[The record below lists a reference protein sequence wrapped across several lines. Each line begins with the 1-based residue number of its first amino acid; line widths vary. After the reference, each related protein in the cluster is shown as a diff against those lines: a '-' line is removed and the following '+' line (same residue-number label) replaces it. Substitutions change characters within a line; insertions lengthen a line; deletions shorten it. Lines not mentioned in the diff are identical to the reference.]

1 MPDAYAVIMAGGS
14 GTRFWPLSR
23 RAWPKQFLALT
34 GHAGQEG
41 HDGPD
46 ESLLQGTVR
55 RIEGLI
61 DRERILVVTSER
73 HADATRKQ
81 LPQLPAANVL
91 AEPAARNTAPCV
103 VWAAAHV
110 QARSPGAVMMVLPAD
125 PHIGDEAAYRE
136 VLARSLTAA
145 GETGVVTIGVK
156 PTRPET
162 GYGYIE
168 SGEELARGVLRV
180 RRFVEKPDLARAQQF
195 LRESRFLWN
204 SGMFFFRA
212 DVILGEYA
220 RQLPD
225 LFDFARGY
233 DDALRQGDDASY
245 VQARYAALTS
255 ISIDHGIMENARDIR
270 VVPGDFGW
278 YDIGSWTTAYELA
291 KKDADGNAVPG
302 EKQDVS
308 LIDTHNCY
316 VRSARGKFIALI
328 GVDDLVVVDTEDAL
342 LIMPRERAQ
351 DVRKVIDDL
360 ASRDAK
366 KHL

>member
-1 MPDAYAVIMAGGS
+1 MQDAYAVIMAGGS

-23 RAWPKQFLALT
+23 RAWPKQFLAL
-34 GHAGQEG
+34 AG
-41 HDGPD
+41 HDTD
-46 ESLLQGTVR
+46 HESLLQSTVR
-55 RIEGLI
+55 RIASLI

-73 HADATRKQ
+73 HAEATRKQ
-81 LPQLPAANVL
+81 LPQLPAGNVL

-110 QARSPGAVMMVLPAD
+110 QARAPGALMMVLPAD
-125 PHIGDEAAYRE
+125 PHIGDEAAYRD
-136 VLARSLTAA
+136 VLSQSLTAA
-145 GETGVVTIGVK
+145 ADAGLVTIGIK

-168 SGEELARGVLRV
+168 TGEELARGVRRV
-180 RRFVEKPDLARAQQF
+180 QRFVEKPDLARAQQF
-195 LRESRFLWN
+195 LRDSRFLWN

-212 DVILGEYA
+212 DVILGEYE

-233 DDALRQGDDASY
+233 EDALRQGDDASY
-245 VQARYAALTS
+245 VQARYAELTS

-270 VVPGDFGW
+270 VVQGEFGW

-291 KKDADGNAVPG
+291 KKDDDGNAVSG
-302 EKQDVS
+302 ERQNVS
-308 LIDTHNCY
+308 LIDARNCY
-316 VRSARGKFIALI
+316 VRGPQGKLVALI
-328 GVDDLVVVDTEDAL
+328 GVEDLVVVDTEDAL
-342 LIMPRERAQ
+342 LIMPRARAQ

-360 ASRDAK
+360 ATRDAK